1 MFRPL
6 ALLALCVL
14 MLFTGT
20 PRPAAAQE
28 AEVWLQ
34 VEALPDLATA
44 TERARAFATLFPE
57 AAGFQLR
64 SGWYAVLIGPY
75 PADEAALRLEAL
87 TREGQIPPDSFIAYA
102 SDLDSRFWPEGAL
115 VAPEATEVAAL
126 PEATEIPA
134 ELAAE
139 IPDETKAEARD
150 SEAILT
156 PEQRM
161 ELQVALQWFGF
172 YDGAI
177 DGDYGPG
184 TRKSM
189 TTWQEAQGVEPT
201 GVLTSR
207 QRATLLATYREE
219 TASFGFATV
228 TDEDAG
234 IAVTLP
240 LGLVAFDSYAP
251 PFAYYTPKD
260 ATAPQIVLISQPGD
274 QSTFFG
280 LYDILQSMAQV
291 PLDGERERGERV
303 FRIKGTSATTDTT
316 VFAELKD
323 GKIKGWMLISAPGN
337 ATRDGRIL
345 QAIESSF
352 AIASDKALDPG
363 MTPMSDDT
371 KAGLVAGLEVRKPRL
386 SRTGFFISPE
396 GAVLTTTEAV
406 DGCTRVT
413 IDHATVANVT
423 FSDAVSGLAL
433 LTPDTALAPRK
444 VAGFLTGAERKG
456 AAITVAGYSYED
468 RLPAPVLTFGTLE
481 EVTGLN
487 GEAGLRR
494 LALQALPGDA
504 GGAVLDA
511 SGAVIGMLL
520 PAGTSGGKQLPP
532 DTFFAL
538 SAAEIGRLLTPSG
551 TALLPAESQ
560 PALSPIAMTETA
572 TGMTAL
578 VSCWD

>member
-1 MFRPL
+1 MFRPF

-14 MLFTGT
+14 MLFTSLQ
-20 PRPAAAQE
+20 RPAAAQE

-44 TERARAFATLFPE
+44 TERARAFSTLFPE
-57 AAGFQLR
+57 TAGFQLR
-64 SGWYAVLIGPY
+64 SGWYAVVIGPY
-75 PADEAALRLEAL
+75 PADKAAIRLAAL
-87 TREGQIPPDSFIAYA
+87 TGEGQIPPDSFIAYA
-102 SDLDSRFWPEGAL
+102 SDLDTRFWPEGAL
-115 VAPEATEVAAL
+115 VAPEAVEAAAPEVI
-126 PEATEIPA
+126 EAPA
-134 ELAAE
+134 DA
-139 IPDETKAEARD
+139 PDETKAEARD

-156 PEQRM
+156 PEERM
-161 ELQVALQWFGF
+161 DLQVALQWFGH

-189 TTWQEAQGVEPT
+189 SAWQEAQAAEPT

-207 QRATLLATYREE
+207 QRATLLAAYREE
-219 TASFGFATV
+219 TSSFGFATV

-234 IAVTLP
+234 ISVTLP

-260 ATAPQIVLISQPGD
+260 TTAPQIVLISQPGD

-303 FRIKGTSATTDTT
+303 FRIKGTSSTTDTT

-323 GKIKGWMLISAPGN
+323 GKIKGWMLISSPGN

-345 QAIESSF
+345 QAMESSF
-352 AIASDKALDPG
+352 DAASDKALDPG
-363 MTPMSDDT
+363 MIPMTDDT

-413 IDHATVANVT
+413 IDHATVAKVT
-423 FSDAVSGLAL
+423 FSDAYSGLAL
-433 LTPDTALAPRK
+433 LTPETTLAPRK
-444 VAGFLTGAERKG
+444 VAGFLTGADRKG
-456 AAITVAGYSYED
+456 SEITVAGYSYED

-520 PAGTSGGKQLPP
+520 PAAAPGAKQLPP
-532 DTFFAL
+532 GTFFAL
-538 SAAEIGRLLTPSG
+538 SAAEIARLLTPSG
-551 TALLPAESQ
+551 VVLAPADPAS
-560 PALSPIAMTETA
+560 ALSPVAMTDTA

>member
-14 MLFTGT
+14 LLSAGFQ

-44 TERARAFATLFPE
+44 SERASAFATLFPE
-57 AAGFQLR
+57 TSGFQLR
-64 SGWYAVLIGPY
+64 SGWYAVVIGPY

-102 SDLDSRFWPEGAL
+102 SDLDGRFWPPEGAL
-115 VAPEATEVAAL
+115 VAPEPTEAAVA
-126 PEATEIPA
+126 PEAIQA
-134 ELAAE
+134 
-139 IPDETKAEARD
+139 PDETKAEARD

-156 PEQRM
+156 PEERM
-161 ELQVALQWFGF
+161 DLQVALQWFGH

-189 TTWQEAQGVEPT
+189 TAWQEAQAAEPT

-207 QRATLLATYREE
+207 QRATLLAAYRNE
-219 TASFGFATV
+219 TASFGFETV

-234 IAVTLP
+234 ITVTLP
-240 LGLVAFDSYAP
+240 LGLVAFDSYSP
-251 PFAYYTPKD
+251 PFAYYTPRD

-280 LYDILQSMAQV
+280 LYDILQSMAQL
-291 PLDGERERGERV
+291 PLEGERERGERV
-303 FRIKGTSATTDTT
+303 FRIKGTSASTDTT

-323 GKIKGWMLISAPGN
+323 GKIKGWMLISSPGS

-345 QAIESSF
+345 QAIEGSF
-352 AIASDKALDPG
+352 AAASDKALDPG
-363 MTPMSDDT
+363 MIAMSGDT

-386 SRTGFFISPE
+386 SRTGFFITPE
-396 GAVLTTTEAV
+396 GGVLTTSEAV

-413 IDHATVANVT
+413 IDRATVAKVT
-423 FSDAVSGLAL
+423 FSDAYSGLAL

-444 VAGFLTGAERKG
+444 VAEFANGAERKG
-456 AAITVAGYSYED
+456 SEITVAGYSYED

-481 EVTGLN
+481 DVTGLN

-520 PAGTSGGKQLPP
+520 PAGPQGGKQLPQG
-532 DTFFAL
+532 TFFAL
-538 SAAEIGRLLTPSG
+538 SAAEIARLLTSSG
-551 TALLPAESQ
+551 VALLPAENQS
-560 PALSPIAMTETA
+560 ALSPVAMTETA